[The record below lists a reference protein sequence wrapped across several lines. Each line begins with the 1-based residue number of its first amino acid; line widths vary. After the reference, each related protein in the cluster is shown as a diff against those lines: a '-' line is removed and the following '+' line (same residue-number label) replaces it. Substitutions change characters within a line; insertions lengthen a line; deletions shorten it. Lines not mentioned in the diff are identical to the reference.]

1 MNKAVRIAWAVSIV
15 AIVAASCAKEPSD
28 NLGEKQMAAF
38 DAWVGLYGDGAEKQP
53 SGIYIKKL
61 HSASGVIKPPVE
73 YDWIQL
79 DYTGRIMVDGDV
91 FVTRDSAVAVEQ
103 GTFEYFTHYV
113 PQMIQFYEDG
123 DLPRGVYDA
132 VGTMNEGDR
141 VRVYVPYT
149 LAYGNYGR
157 SFTGGYQGQVSSVP
171 AQTPIIMDLELKKII
186 SDPLRDESNEVAQYA
201 SRNWGQT
208 IADTLKTGLYRRSL
222 RTGLDTATVKDDS
235 IAYVYYVGRFMDGFV
250 FDTNIAD
257 TARKYH
263 IYDNS
268 SSSKYD
274 SLVVSLKSEDMSV
287 VRGFYEAIKGMR
299 YGETA
304 EALFTST
311 YGYGSTGQ
319 AGTSTTTEIPP
330 YAPLMFTIEVIP
342 LNGDGTA
349 QHPYN
354 ITAVKGLPQEESN
367 VWITGYIVGVVDGT
381 SVEENAQ
388 YAQTVS
394 VKTNILLSDK
404 RTAKKASE
412 VIAVELPEGP
422 IRDALNL
429 ADNKLNYRVKIAL
442 KGNIRPYLGQR
453 GMTGVT
459 QYVK

>member
-157 SFTGGYQGQVSSVP
+157 SFTGGSGIERSGPDAYHHGSGAEEDHFGPASGREQRSGSVCVP
-171 AQTPIIMDLELKKII
+171 
-186 SDPLRDESNEVAQYA
+186 
-201 SRNWGQT
+201 
-208 IADTLKTGLYRRSL
+208 
-222 RTGLDTATVKDDS
+222 
-235 IAYVYYVGRFMDGFV
+235 
-250 FDTNIAD
+250 
-257 TARKYH
+257 
-263 IYDNS
+263 
-268 SSSKYD
+268 
-274 SLVVSLKSEDMSV
+274 
-287 VRGFYEAIKGMR
+287 
-299 YGETA
+299 
-304 EALFTST
+304 
-311 YGYGSTGQ
+311 
-319 AGTSTTTEIPP
+319 
-330 YAPLMFTIEVIP
+330 
-342 LNGDGTA
+342 
-349 QHPYN
+349 
-354 ITAVKGLPQEESN
+354 
-367 VWITGYIVGVVDGT
+367 
-381 SVEENAQ
+381 
-388 YAQTVS
+388 
-394 VKTNILLSDK
+394 
-404 RTAKKASE
+404 
-412 VIAVELPEGP
+412 
-422 IRDALNL
+422 
-429 ADNKLNYRVKIAL
+429 
-442 KGNIRPYLGQR
+442 
-453 GMTGVT
+453 
-459 QYVK
+459 

>member
-1 MNKAVRIAWAVSIV
+1 MAQVQYYGTGRRKSSVARVRLVPGNGQIKVNGKDLDEYFCKKTLVMIA
-15 AIVAASCAKEPSD
+15 
-28 NLGEKQMAAF
+28 
-38 DAWVGLYGDGAEKQP
+38 KQP
-53 SGIYIKKL
+53 L
-61 HSASGVIKPPVE
+61 VLTE
-73 YDWIQL
+73 
-79 DYTGRIMVDGDV
+79 T
-91 FVTRDSAVAVEQ
+91 E
-103 GTFEYFTHYV
+103 
-113 PQMIQFYEDG
+113 
-123 DLPRGVYDA
+123 
-132 VGTMNEGDR
+132 
-141 VRVYVPYT
+141 
-149 LAYGNYGR
+149 
-157 SFTGGYQGQVSSVP
+157 
-171 AQTPIIMDLELKKII
+171 
-186 SDPLRDESNEVAQYA
+186 
-201 SRNWGQT
+201 
-208 IADTLKTGLYRRSL
+208 
-222 RTGLDTATVKDDS
+222 
-235 IAYVYYVGRFMDGFV
+235 GRFDVIVNAQG
-250 FDTNIAD
+250 
-257 TARKYH
+257 
-263 IYDNS
+263 
-268 SSSKYD
+268 
-274 SLVVSLKSEDMSV
+274 
-287 VRGFYEAIKGMR
+287 G
-299 YGETA
+299 
-304 EALFTST
+304 
-311 YGYGSTGQ
+311 GSTGQ

>member
-79 DYTGRIMVDGDV
+79 NYTGRIMVDGDV

-123 DLPRGVYDA
+123 DLPQGVYDA

-274 SLVVSLKSEDMSV
+274 SLVVSLKSEDTSV

-349 QHPYN
+349 QRRHERGGERPVRPDRFGQDQYS
-354 ITAVKGLPQEESN
+354 ALRQAHGQES
-367 VWITGYIVGVVDGT
+367 
-381 SVEENAQ
+381 
-388 YAQTVS
+388 
-394 VKTNILLSDK
+394 
-404 RTAKKASE
+404 
-412 VIAVELPEGP
+412 
-422 IRDALNL
+422 
-429 ADNKLNYRVKIAL
+429 
-442 KGNIRPYLGQR
+442 QR
-453 GMTGVT
+453 GDRRRVARRPDPRCVESGR
-459 QYVK
+459 Q